1 MGAGDTEL
9 STLHEE
15 LATIARKIARLLILP
30 DPDAAEL
37 AGLDKQAKQLRA
49 RIREAEERSADRE
62 MVLLPGNRSAWLN

>member
-30 DPDAAEL
+30 NPDAAEL
-37 AGLDKQAKQLRA
+37 AALDKEAKQLRA
-49 RIREAEERSADRE
+49 RIREAEEQAADRE
-62 MVLLPGNRSAWLN
+62 MVLLPGTHGTWLN